1 MKRES
6 AKKLAGHHLRLAK
19 TPRGS
24 ARARRRQGMS
34 DFHAEQ
40 RKRRDRSEN
49 KMLPGDARGM
59 QLPRYYHSEK
69 GASS

>member
-1 MKRES
+1 MS
-6 AKKLAGHHLRLAK
+6 ATTEASHLRRLAK

-24 ARARRRQGMS
+24 ARARRRQDMT

-59 QLPRYYHSEK
+59 QLPKYYFEK
-69 GASS
+69 GA